1 MTIKLYADDD
11 YEVFFSEDSGT
22 SAGFTPDRCAIYVN
36 GKRVEYQWVSV
47 ISHTSLGAGIVQSLA
62 FIDEKGCLHHGM
74 AEPSHLAQ
82 QSLVALDFCLR
93 AKPVFA

>member
-1 MTIKLYADDD
+1 MIKLYADDD
-11 YEVFFSEDSGT
+11 YKVLLSEDNGT
-22 SAGFTPDRCAIYVN
+22 GAGFTSDRCAVYVN
-36 GKRVEYQWVSV
+36 GEQAEYQWVSV

-62 FIDEKGCLHHGM
+62 FIAKAGCLHHGM

-93 AKPVFA
+93 ARTVFA